1 VGRVFNLRHQVC
13 KVRIYRVGVHLS
25 IGMSVCD
32 RFVSCSPTFF
42 DTNRR
47 IPNTIVPR
55 RLIEP
60 LKDSGPAEAQ
70 TFMLAE
76 ERKFRIREILSGQR
90 TVSASDLCAALGV
103 TAATIRRD
111 LAALERDGVLVRSHG
126 GAVSRMSSTNFQP
139 SYETLS
145 HSYSAEKQAIARAA
159 EHFVLDGETVFL
171 EGSTTVYELA
181 RSLHQRNRLTVVT
194 NSPTIVCQ
202 LQRSSGVT
210 VLCTGGDLQKD
221 TFYFSGEWAQRAL
234 SEIRLDKAIL
244 GVSAIDLSYGV
255 STANHAEA
263 QIKKMITRAAKT
275 RIALA
280 DHSKFGTQSF
290 AYVGPV
296 TDIDVLV
303 TDSGTDPKY
312 VKALREAG
320 VEVVVADGQ
329 DGRKAISKRTNA
341 RK

>member
-1 VGRVFNLRHQVC
+1 LGSQENAA
-13 KVRIYRVGVHLS
+13 I
-25 IGMSVCD
+25 
-32 RFVSCSPTFF
+32 
-42 DTNRR
+42 
-47 IPNTIVPR
+47 
-55 RLIEP
+55 
-60 LKDSGPAEAQ
+60 
-70 TFMLAE
+70 MLAE
-76 ERKFRIREILSGQR
+76 ERRFRIREILSAQR
-90 TVSASDLCAALGV
+90 TIAASDLCTALGV
-103 TAATIRRD
+103 TAATVRRD
-111 LAALERDGVLVRSHG
+111 LAALEQDGVLVRSHG
-126 GAVSRMSSTNFQP
+126 GAVSRMSSTKFQP
-139 SYETLS
+139 SYEALS
-145 HSYSAEKQAIARAA
+145 RSQSSEKHAIARAA
-159 EHFVLDGETVFL
+159 EHLVLDGDTVFL

-181 RSLHQRNRLTVVT
+181 CGLNQRNRLTVVT

-234 SEIRLDKAIL
+234 SEIRLDKAVL
-244 GVSAIDLSYGV
+244 GVSAIDLSYGI

-280 DHSKFGTQSF
+280 DHTKFGTQSF

-303 TDSGTDPKY
+303 TDSGTDAKY
-312 VKALREAG
+312 IEGLREAG
-320 VEVVVADGQ
+320 VEVVVAEVQ
-329 DGRKAISKRTNA
+329 ETRKRA

>member
-1 VGRVFNLRHQVC
+1 
-13 KVRIYRVGVHLS
+13 
-25 IGMSVCD
+25 
-32 RFVSCSPTFF
+32 
-42 DTNRR
+42 
-47 IPNTIVPR
+47 
-55 RLIEP
+55 
-60 LKDSGPAEAQ
+60 
-70 TFMLAE
+70 MLAE
-76 ERKFRIREILSGQR
+76 ERRFRIRELLSGQR
-90 TVSASDLCAALGV
+90 TITASDLCAALGV
-103 TAATIRRD
+103 TAATVRRD
-111 LAALERDGVLVRSHG
+111 LAALEQDGVLVRSHG

-145 HSYSAEKQAIARAA
+145 HSHGSEKHAIARAA
-159 EHFVLDGETVFL
+159 EGLVLDGETVFL

-181 RSLHQRNRLTVVT
+181 RGLNQRNRLTVVT

-280 DHSKFGTQSF
+280 DNSKFGTQSF

-296 TDIDVLV
+296 TDIDVLI

-312 VKALREAG
+312 IKGLREAG
-320 VEVVVADGQ
+320 VEVIVAELQ
-329 DGRKAISKRTNA
+329 EPRKSR